1 LTRILRTSSI
11 PRTKGYAV
19 GKDNF
24 ITVEDK
30 ELDAIKIESTRT
42 IDIDSFVPR
51 KEIDA
56 GYFDAPEDKVSQEAF
71 AVIRDA
77 MRNKEVVGIGRVVLA
92 RRERPIM
99 LEPYRKGIRT
109 MTLRDVSEVRDAAVY
124 FEDIPDIKIPAEM
137 KELAEVII
145 DRKTGHL
152 DPAKFEDRY
161 ENAVVDL
168 LKAKEAGLP
177 TPAQEPEPRPHNIID
192 IMDALRRSIE
202 AEKAAP
208 SRAAEA
214 KPRAPSKARSGVKSK
229 APIKRLSPRKG

>member
-56 GYFDAPEDKVSQEAF
+56 GYFDAPYYIAPEDKVSQEAF

-77 MRNKEVVGIGRVVLA
+77 MRDKEVVGIGRVVLA

-109 MTLRDVSEVRDAAVY
+109 MTLRDV
-124 FEDIPDIKIPAEM
+124 
-137 KELAEVII
+137 LAEVII